1 MAKDLMDNKVLD
13 DEQLSTVAGGNR
25 IEREEL
31 SRIMFYDPD
40 FEKYQKKYGS
50 GDAAVQN
57 FLADKVG
64 IHSRL
69 HGDTTLKIFTNPLGE
84 KAEYWDNSGKRYTHA
99 EVKTLLRK
107 KIGLDV

>member
-25 IEREEL
+25 VERDEL

-64 IHSRL
+64 INSRL

-84 KAEYWDNSGKRYTHA
+84 KNTYRNCNNKLKQKR
-99 EVKTLLRK
+99 
-107 KIGLDV
+107 

>member
-25 IEREEL
+25 VERDEL

-69 HGDTTLKIFTNPLGE
+69 HGDTTLKIFINPLGE

-99 EVKTLLRK
+99 EVRTLLRK

>member
-13 DEQLSTVAGGNR
+13 DEQLSTVAGGCR

-57 FLADKVG
+57 N
-64 IHSRL
+64 SRL
-69 HGDTTLKIFTNPLGE
+69 HGDTTLKIFINPLGE
-84 KAEYWDNSGKRYTHA
+84 KAEYWDNSGKRYTHD